1 MGSKMCGIRLAV
13 GPPRCREL
21 AAGLAQIDRQPP
33 ALERDDVPLLRFE
46 WVELDERCPAGRGQ
60 GRAKPGGA
68 NP

>member
-1 MGSKMCGIRLAV
+1 MRYLFTPSSLLRAWTLSAKGDPDIADGVHRL
-13 GPPRCREL
+13 P
-21 AAGLAQIDRQPP
+21 GLR
-33 ALERDDVPLLRFE
+33 LGKRPLLRFE